1 MDTTTRPT
9 TKAVPAVPELL
20 SAPHLVDVA
29 VPGME
34 GLARWLAGRGADV
47 TGSVPPA
54 AQDSPVVAGL
64 RAAGVKVEVG
74 FEAGHVRTDRTAVV
88 WSGVVVGPHPELD
101 RAQVLRLPVL
111 GRALALAA
119 VAAHPGHQVVAVGGS
134 HSTATAAA
142 ALAAALDD
150 GTTGWILNAASRAGS
165 VGHASEGRLV
175 VDFCPDT
182 ATHEATP
189 PGAWQHR
196 PAPHYLDKHPQLAIA
211 LITITGANAPHHAD
225 TIEGLNAA
233 ERLAR
238 TAATVVLPTWERG
251 SKILRERL
259 GDRPGP
265 SVVTVGLDQ
274 DDDVR
279 ILVPR
284 WTGDRYH
291 VALQHQGEQH
301 PFILPIAGR
310 HHALAACAAIA
321 TALVLGEDPQA
332 VAERLARFG
341 GVERSLA
348 TVGTHSQITVV
359 DSRARH
365 PREVSGDV
373 VAARMLT
380 EGSVIAVLEPDG
392 VARTAAHA
400 AELGAALGNADRAV
414 LLPVS
419 TPLATLYADDPLD
432 AVEQAARQ
440 ALGTDAVHRIRSS
453 PGEPCAEQQIAA
465 LTAPGDLV
473 LVIGTDQAMRIGPR
487 LLFHL
492 AAPNAPIPHQ
502 L

>member
-1 MDTTTRPT
+1 MDTPTRPT
-9 TKAVPAVPELL
+9 TKVASAVPELL

-47 TGSVPPA
+47 TGSVPPTS
-54 AQDSPVVAGL
+54 QDSPVVAGL

-88 WSGVVVGPHPELD
+88 WSGVLVGRHPELD

-150 GTTGWILNAASRAGS
+150 GTTGWILNAASRTGS
-165 VGHASEGRLV
+165 VGHAGEGRLI

-182 ATHEATP
+182 ATHEAAP

-196 PAPHYLDKHPQLAIA
+196 PAPNYLDKHPQPAIA
-211 LITITGANAPHHAD
+211 LITTTSANAPHHPD
-225 TIEGLNAA
+225 NIEGLNAA

-238 TAATVVLPTWERG
+238 TAATVILPTWDRG

-265 SVVTVGLDQ
+265 RMVSVGLDQ
-274 DDDVR
+274 NDDVR

-291 VALQHQGEQH
+291 ATLQHQGEQH
-301 PFILPIAGR
+301 PFVVPIAGR

-332 VAERLARFG
+332 VADLARFD

-348 TVGTHSQITVV
+348 TVGTHRQITVV

-365 PREVSGDV
+365 PHEISEDLT
-373 VAARMLT
+373 AARMLA
-380 EGSVIAVLEPDG
+380 EDSVIAVLEPDG

-400 AELGAALGNADRAV
+400 AELGAAIGHADHVV

-419 TPLATLYADDPLD
+419 TPLTTLYADDPLD
-432 AVEQAARQ
+432 AVEQVARQ

-465 LTAPGDLV
+465 LTTPGDLV
-473 LVIGTDQAMRIGPR
+473 LVIGTDQARRIGPR